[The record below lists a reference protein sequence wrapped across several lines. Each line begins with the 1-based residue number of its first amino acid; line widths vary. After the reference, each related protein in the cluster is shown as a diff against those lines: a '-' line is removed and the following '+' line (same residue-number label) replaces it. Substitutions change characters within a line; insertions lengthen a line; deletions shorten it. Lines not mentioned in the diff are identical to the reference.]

1 MLVGIIAELTIMVT
15 FIFGIFII
23 FTQGI
28 LPIYNHSNSIQET
41 KVGSSNGVIQE
52 CVKDSVIIENGKV
65 IIKCK

>member
-1 MLVGIIAELTIMVT
+1 MLGIIAELTIMVT

-28 LPIYNHSNSIQET
+28 LPIHNQNNVITET
-41 KVGSSNGVIQE
+41 KLESYNNELSG
-52 CVKDSVIIENGKV
+52 CTKDSVIIENGKV